1 MYKDFMASNI
11 NQDKKQIC
19 IAKKVIHNQV
29 EFLDFALDDN
39 DKLIIFPSFN
49 EAAQFLKANVDP
61 KDHTNF
67 IITSVQAQ
75 ENNPRMRQILGLD
88 QKQQVQPMQFKA
100 EAPKENEGVVEC
112 YFLLDCK
119 NYKMINTD
127 SIMDLTTNKQLIPVL
142 AFVEASNPKALV
154 QVPNFILKSA
164 FIGEV
169 EEPAS

>member
-1 MYKDFMASNI
+1 
-11 NQDKKQIC
+11 
-19 IAKKVIHNQV
+19 
-29 EFLDFALDDN
+29 
-39 DKLIIFPSFN
+39 
-49 EAAQFLKANVDP
+49 
-61 KDHTNF
+61 
-67 IITSVQAQ
+67 
-75 ENNPRMRQILGLD
+75 
-88 QKQQVQPMQFKA
+88 MQFKA